1 MSKRL
6 LIIDD
11 EPDIRRIIQVSLEEI
26 AGWEVSTAESGSE
39 ALIVVQSG
47 KWDAIILD
55 VSMPDMDGFEVFKRL
70 QSDPHTQ
77 SIPVVLLT
85 AKVQPSDR
93 RRFAQ
98 MGVAGVIAKPFNPM
112 TISNQVAETLGWENN
127 L

>member
-39 ALIVVQSG
+39 ALMIVESG
-47 KWDAIILD
+47 SWDAIILD
-55 VSMPDMDGFEVFKRL
+55 VSMPDMDGFDVFKKL
-70 QSDPHTQ
+70 QSDPYTQ

-93 RRFAQ
+93 RRFAE
-98 MGVAGVIAKPFNPM
+98 MGVAGVIAKPFNPI
-112 TISNQVAETLGWENN
+112 TISHQVAETLGWESN

>member
-1 MSKRL
+1 MTKRL

-26 AGWEVSTAESGSE
+26 AGWEISTAESGSQG
-39 ALIVVQSG
+39 LMIVKTGQ
-47 KWDAIILD
+47 WDAIILD
-55 VSMPDMDGFEVFKRL
+55 ISMPDMDGYDVFNQL
-70 QSDPHTQ
+70 QSDPNTQ

-112 TISNQVAETLGWENN
+112 TISNQVAQNLGWE
-127 L
+127 

>member
-26 AGWEVSTAESGSE
+26 AGWHISIAESGSE
-39 ALIVVQSG
+39 ALMIVQSG

-70 QSDPHTQ
+70 QSDPQTQ

-98 MGVAGVIAKPFNPM
+98 MGVAGVIAKPFNPI
-112 TISNQVAETLGWENN
+112 TISNEVAQTLGWEFF
-127 L
+127 

>member
-26 AGWEVSTAESGSE
+26 AGWQVSTAESGSE
-39 ALIVVQSG
+39 ALIIVQTD
-47 KWDAIILD
+47 KWDAIMLD
-55 VSMPDMDGFEVFKRL
+55 VSMPDMDGFEVFKKL

-112 TISNQVAETLGWENN
+112 TISNQVAETLGWESMF
-127 L
+127 